1 MTASKFQLTRR
12 QILAGASALPLFSI
26 GTRSAHAAEFE
37 LKYATGQDP
46 THPVNIR
53 AKQAHDRIRE
63 ATSGRVD
70 IKLFPANQLGSDTD
84 LLTQVRN
91 GSVDFF
97 NLSSLILA
105 TFVPVSGITSVGF
118 AFKNYDDVWKAM
130 DGDLGN
136 HIRAEIAKTPIMTVS
151 KIWDNGFRHITSS
164 GREIKTAADLKG
176 FKMRVPAA
184 PALTSLFQALEA
196 SPSPINFNEVY
207 TALQTKVVEGQE
219 NPLAI
224 ISTARLY
231 EVQKSCSLTGHVWDG
246 YWVLANKRSFQKLPA
261 DVQQI
266 IQRELDKSATDQRAD
281 IAKLSGTLTTD
292 LKAKGVNILTVA
304 QEDFRKKLAST
315 PFYSDWKTKYG
326 PTAWDLLE
334 KVSGKLG

>member
-1 MTASKFQLTRR
+1 MTASKFQFTRR

-130 DGDLGN
+130 DGELGN

-266 IQRELDKSATDQRAD
+266 VQRELDKSATEQRAD
-281 IAKLSGTLTTD
+281 IAKLSTTLTTD

-304 QEDFRKKLAST
+304 QEDFRRKLAST

>member
-1 MTASKFQLTRR
+1 MTTPFKPTRR
-12 QILAGASALPLFSI
+12 ALLAGAAALPLL
-26 GTRSAHAAEFE
+26 TLLKRPADAAEFE

-46 THPVNIR
+46 SHPVNLR
-53 AKQAHDRIRE
+53 AQEALTRIRE

-105 TFVPVSGITSVGF
+105 TLVPVSGITSVGF
-118 AFKNYDDVWKAM
+118 AFKNYDEVWKTM
-130 DGDLGN
+130 DGELGD
-136 HIRAEIAKTPIMTVS
+136 HIRAEIAKTPIFTVS
-151 KIWDNGFRHITSS
+151 KIWDNGFRHVTSS
-164 GREIKTAADLKG
+164 TREIRTPADLKG
-176 FKMRVPAA
+176 FKLRVPPA
-184 PALTSLFQALEA
+184 PPLTSLFKALDA
-196 SPSPINFNEVY
+196 SPTPINFNEVY
-207 TALQTKVVEGQE
+207 TSLQTKVVEGQE

-224 ISTARLY
+224 IATTRLY

-246 YWVLANKRSFQKLPA
+246 YWVLGNKRAFAKLPPDIQA
-261 DVQQI
+261 I
-266 IQRELDKSATDQRAD
+266 ITRELDKSAVDQRAD
-281 IAKLSGTLTTD
+281 IAKLSET
-292 LKAKGVNILTVA
+292 LKAELTAKGITFIDV
-304 QEDFRKKLAST
+304 QQDDFRKALAGT
-315 PFYSDWKTKYG
+315 NFYAEWKQKYG

>member
-1 MTASKFQLTRR
+1 MNRPQLHISRR
-12 QILAGASALPLFSI
+12 QWLAGASALPLFSI
-26 GTRSAHAAEFE
+26 AARPARAAEFE

-53 AKQAHDRIRE
+53 AKQALDRIRE

-84 LLTQVRN
+84 LLSQVRN

-136 HIRAEIAKTPIMTVS
+136 HIRAEIAKTPIFTVS
-151 KIWDNGFRHITSS
+151 KIWDNGFRHVTSS
-164 GREIKTAADLKG
+164 GREIRSAADLKG
-176 FKMRVPAA
+176 FKMRVPPA
-184 PALTSLFQALEA
+184 PPLTSLFQALEA
-196 SPSPINFNEVY
+196 APSPINFNEVY

-224 ISTARLY
+224 IATARLY
-231 EVQKSCSLTGHVWDG
+231 EVQKSCSMTGHVWDG
-246 YWVLANKRSFQKLPA
+246 YWVLGNKRSFARLPA
-261 DVQQI
+261 DLQQI
-266 IQRELDKSATDQRAD
+266 VTRELDRSGTDQRAD
-281 IAKLSGTLTTD
+281 VARLSSTLTAD
-292 LKAKGVNILTVA
+292 LKAKGISFIDVP
-304 QEDFRKKLAST
+304 QDDFRKKLAGTS
-315 PFYSDWKTKYG
+315 FYRDWKAKYG
-326 PTAWDLLE
+326 ATAWDLLE